1 MKINADECYTK
12 KEEITTQGA
21 GGEDKI
27 QVMAL
32 NIFPASQAPRY
43 AISSC
48 PLLVAWYLAT
58 FPPISFVL
66 SHLKAYIALAV
77 SSQLTSKSTL

>member
-12 KEEITTQGA
+12 KEEITRQGA

-32 NIFPASQAPRY
+32 NIFPAS
-43 AISSC
+43 
-48 PLLVAWYLAT
+48 
-58 FPPISFVL
+58 
-66 SHLKAYIALAV
+66 
-77 SSQLTSKSTL
+77 